1 MTVEAPAEG
10 EPQVPAEG
18 ESAARTPARVPIERR
33 VAAAALTLVPAVL
46 ILFMGFNGGGYFAG
60 SVGFAALVVSQM
72 VAVRVLVADDPF
84 AGYSRPLAFVT
95 GVFSLFAGWTLA
107 SALWSDARD
116 HALIEFDRAL
126 LYLLLLVLMGMVP
139 RRAYRVMW
147 IVRACAVAI
156 FLV

>member
-10 EPQVPAEG
+10 DPQVPPE
-18 ESAARTPARVPIERR
+18 EERTGAPPARPPSERR

-72 VAVRVLVADDPF
+72 GAVRVLVASAPF

-95 GVFSLFAGWTLA
+95 GVFALFAGWTLA

-116 HALIEFDRAL
+116 HALIEF
-126 LYLLLLVLMGMVP
+126 
-139 RRAYRVMW
+139 
-147 IVRACAVAI
+147 
-156 FLV
+156 